1 MILSR
6 WLCESFLSVPTP
18 NRGEGKEEGKGAE
31 GKEKGRRREG
41 EGKEKGRR
49 REGEGKEKG
58 RRREGEGKKK
68 GEEVLRG
75 VGRVCVGR
83 ARGGGGGGGCEKGER
98 GRRYVHRNRFIIRG
112 KHVSRC

>member
-1 MILSR
+1 VSHFCRFPHL
-6 WLCESFLSVPTP
+6 T
-18 NRGEGKEEGKGAE
+18 GG
-31 GKEKGRRREG
+31 KGRRKGRG
-41 EGKEKGRR
+41 RKGRR

-83 ARGGGGGGGCEKGER
+83 ARGEEVGGARKVRGE
-98 GRRYVHRNRFIIRG
+98 GDMFIETG
-112 KHVSRC
+112 LL